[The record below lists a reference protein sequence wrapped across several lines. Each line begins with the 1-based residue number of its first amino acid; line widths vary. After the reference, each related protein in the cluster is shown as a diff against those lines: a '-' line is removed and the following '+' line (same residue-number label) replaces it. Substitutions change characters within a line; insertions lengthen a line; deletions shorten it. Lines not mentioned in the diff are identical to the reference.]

1 MAFKMKG
8 GPYKKGTHS
17 TKSTMAYKKSV
28 MEDDSALLNY
38 REPQKYPV
46 FNMGNEAS
54 PAFKQ
59 TDDVEVYR
67 KRKKIIGPGTKEVEV
82 VKEDD
87 DKTVNTKTVKG
98 RKGKEKVKTI
108 TVEGGQ
114 RTVTKQK
121 TKKTKKTRKKARLAG
136 KLSKVE
142 SKVKTAKEQGYTK
155 YEQERLRK
163 KKARIEKRK
172 EKVDKK

>member
-87 DKTVNTKTVKG
+87 DKTVKTKTVKG
-98 RKGKEKVKTI
+98 RKGKEKVKKYNC
-108 TVEGGQ
+108 G
-114 RTVTKQK
+114 R
-121 TKKTKKTRKKARLAG
+121 R
-136 KLSKVE
+136 SKNCYQ
-142 SKVKTAKEQGYTK
+142 AKN
-155 YEQERLRK
+155 
-163 KKARIEKRK
+163 K
-172 EKVDKK
+172 EN